1 MKKNDIIES
10 TYNTFESLKHVD
22 ENGTEF
28 WYAHDLSKALGYSQF
43 QQFRPAI
50 ERAQESI
57 ASRGIDPNS
66 HIRECKEEFTNGA
79 GAKVGVN
86 GYMMTR
92 AGAYATAMNGDPR
105 KAEIGAV
112 QGYFM
117 DSANTLESM
126 KHNADALAYIANR
139 EILKDTNKHLS
150 DTLESHDVP
159 RNRISQVLNKGHEG
173 LFGMTNNELKEKYN
187 IPASTNVVDVLGS
200 DLASIKNSATV
211 YARARIE
218 NYDIRGEEA
227 TSKVVYDEHRI
238 ERERYQAAFRKNP
251 EDALP
256 AENVNKVITKRN
268 KSINTIL
275 KNGFDQ

>member
-1 MKKNDIIES
+1 MDNDIIES

-43 QQFRPAI
+43 QHFKPAI

-66 HIRECKEEFTNGA
+66 HIQKCKETYINKTRGEIEID
-79 GAKVGVN
+79 
-86 GYMMTR
+86 GYKMTR
-92 AGAYATAMNGDPR
+92 AGAYATAMNGDTR

-126 KHNADALAYIANR
+126 KHNVDALTYIANR
-139 EILKDTNKHLS
+139 EMLKDANKRLS
-150 DTLESHDVP
+150 DTLETHDVP
-159 RNRISQVLNKGHEG
+159 KSKTSQVLNSGHLG
-173 LFGMTNNELKEKYN
+173 MFGMTNKELKDKYN
-187 IPASTNVVDVLGS
+187 IPASTNVVDVLGNQLAMMKGSAVTLAQGDIESHDVRGVDNTS
-200 DLASIKNSATV
+200 D
-211 YARARIE
+211 
-218 NYDIRGEEA
+218 
-227 TSKVVYDEHRI
+227 VVYYYHNKM
-238 ERERYQAAFRKNP
+238 RELYQHAYGKNP

-268 KSINTIL
+268 KSVNTIL